1 MYIYICI
8 YAFFFRYI
16 SYDYIQYAPPCH
28 PVFSRHFSAPF
39 GPPAFHVQ
47 PHTLQVSG
55 STQNWTSP
63 HGKLGDKKATKDGEG
78 QHSSVEGCGKKSPY
92 FNWPISRQLAPE
104 CCKVY
109 LGRLFLKIDAKSQ
122 LVSMPELREILS
134 AQTAEP
140 PPTFLRFLKNTEK
153 HHLSMLWCAIVFAE
167 GYTQSISIDV
177 ICVSIR
183 PNRRVVGKLPI
194 LLLFSLQFFFSGA
207 KALVFPLARSS
218 TQSKPTK

>member
-1 MYIYICI
+1 MHSFLDICHITIYNMLLH
-8 YAFFFRYI
+8 A
-16 SYDYIQYAPPCH
+16 H
-28 PVFSRHFSAPF
+28 PVFSRYFSAPF

-55 STQNWTSP
+55 STHCWTSP
-63 HGKLGDKKATKDGEG
+63 HGKGDFPRQQKTEKDSTALQRG
-78 QHSSVEGCGKKSPY
+78 VEKSPY
-92 FNWPISRQLAPE
+92 FNWPISRQLALE

-134 AQTAEP
+134 AQTAES